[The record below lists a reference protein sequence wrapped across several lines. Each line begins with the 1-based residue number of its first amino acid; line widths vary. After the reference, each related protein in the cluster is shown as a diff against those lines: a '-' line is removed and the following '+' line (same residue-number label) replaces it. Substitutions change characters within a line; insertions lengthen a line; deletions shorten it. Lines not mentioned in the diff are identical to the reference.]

1 MSDRQALK
9 IIDKLCDKYSWF
21 AESVRDVEVY
31 DKCKKISVE
40 PILKKHKKILEQ
52 KRENLQKEAIAKFNA
67 DKTLKNF
74 TKTID
79 KEHIR

>member
-1 MSDRQALK
+1 MNTHKMEQEYYR
-9 IIDKLCDKYSWF
+9 F

-40 PILKKHKKILEQ
+40 PILKKHKKRLEQ
-52 KRENLQKEAIAKFNA
+52 KREKLQKEAIAKFNA